1 MEGFVDDM
9 DERQIS
15 AVEPRQVVG
24 LTESDE
30 GLFGKVDRNQNV
42 VLRLGHTNFYLVS
55 KNNGNP
61 QMSKI
66 PESELILNS
75 DGSVYHLNLHPEEI
89 ADTVINVGDPD
100 RVGMVSKFFDSIE
113 IRKQKREFVTHTGT
127 YKSKRITVLS
137 TGIGTDNI
145 DIVYNEL
152 DALVNIDLRK
162 REIQQQ
168 LKSLNLIRIG
178 TSGSLQK
185 EIPVDGFVF
194 SRFGLGL
201 DGLLNFYR
209 LKNDQE
215 EQQIVEAFR
224 HHYPNEGILP
234 QSYLARC
241 SNKLEMALSEGMFKG
256 ITASCSGFYAPQ
268 GRVLRYELARP
279 NFIET
284 LHSFRLG
291 EHRITNFEMETGA
304 MYGLA
309 RILGHHCCSI
319 NAIVANR
326 ITNEHTHKGDE
337 TMNRLIETVLDR
349 IAAGL

>member
-1 MEGFVDDM
+1 
-9 DERQIS
+9 
-15 AVEPRQVVG
+15 
-24 LTESDE
+24 
-30 GLFGKVDRNQNV
+30 
-42 VLRLGHTNFYLVS
+42 
-55 KNNGNP
+55 
-61 QMSKI
+61 MSKI
-66 PESELILNS
+66 PESELLLNA
-75 DGSVYHLNLHPEEI
+75 DGSVYHLNLLPEEI
-89 ADTVINVGDPD
+89 ADTIINVGDPD
-100 RVGMVSKFFDSIE
+100 RVAMVSRFFQNIE
-113 IRKQKREFVTHTGT
+113 VRKQKREFITHTGT
-127 YKSKRITVLS
+127 YKGKRITVLS

-152 DALVNIDLRK
+152 DALVNIDLKERVIK
-162 REIQQQ
+162 EK

-178 TSGSLQK
+178 TSGSLQR

-194 SRFGLGL
+194 SLFGLGL

-209 LKNDQE
+209 LTNDPE
-215 EQQIVEAFR
+215 EDEIIQAFR
-224 HHYPNEGILP
+224 RHYPNEGILP

-241 SNKLEMALSEGMFKG
+241 SPKLEHALSSGMFKG

-279 NFIET
+279 DFIQT
-284 LHSFRLG
+284 LHRFHFG
-291 EHRITNFEMETGA
+291 EHRVTNFEMETGA

-326 ITNEHTHKGDE
+326 ITNEHTHRGED

-349 IAAGL
+349 IAANL